1 MKLLLHGKNIEI
13 TDAIRE
19 YVHQKIEKAVSHFE
33 NFTTEVDVHLSVNR
47 NTKVAERQVAEVTV
61 YANGTV
67 IRVQEAAEI
76 LYASIDLVADKI
88 SRKLR
93 KYKEKNFV
101 AKKTHHSLK
110 EQSLDN
116 EIESEANAAIID
128 FDLVGDRAAELPEEV
143 VRVKYFSMQPM
154 SVKDAW
160 EHLQM
165 VGHDFYMFCNSDT
178 SEINVIYQRNH
189 GGYGV
194 IQPRPEEQM
203 SMNGFSDP
211 KRAVAAV
218 QPVLR
223 MRA

>member
-1 MKLLLHGKNIEI
+1 
-13 TDAIRE
+13 
-19 YVHQKIEKAVSHFE
+19 
-33 NFTTEVDVHLSVNR
+33 
-47 NTKVAERQVAEVTV
+47 
-61 YANGTV
+61 
-67 IRVQEAAEI
+67 VQEAAEI

-101 AKKTHHSLK
+101 AKKTQHSLK

-116 EIESEANAAIID
+116 EIESEAAAIID
-128 FDLVGDRAAELPEEV
+128 FDLVGDRSAELPEEV

-165 VGHDFYMFCNSDT
+165 VGHDFYMFCNSET

-203 SMNGFSDP
+203 NMNGSGS

>member
-47 NTKVAERQVAEVTV
+47 NPRVAERQVAEVTV

-93 KYKEKNFV
+93 KYKEKNFI
-101 AKKTHHSLK
+101 AKKTHFSLK
-110 EQSLDN
+110 DQALEN
-116 EIESEANAAIID
+116 EIEVESID
-128 FDLVGDRAAELPEEV
+128 YDLMGDRAAELPEEV
-143 VRVKYFSMQPM
+143 VRVKYFTMQPM
-154 SVKDAW
+154 SIKEAW
-160 EHLQM
+160 EHLQL
-165 VGHDFYMFCNSDT
+165 VGHDFYMFSNSET
-178 SEINVIYQRNH
+178 GEINVIYQRNH

-194 IQPRPEEQM
+194 IQPRLEEPMNMDGFNMGKKTPEI
-203 SMNGFSDP
+203 
-211 KRAVAAV
+211 

>member
-47 NTKVAERQVAEVTV
+47 NTKVSERQVAEVTV

-101 AKKTHHSLK
+101 AKKTHSSLK

-116 EIESEANAAIID
+116 EIESEAIKAID
-128 FDLVGDRAAELPEEV
+128 FDLVGDRAAELPEEI

-165 VGHDFYMFCNSDT
+165 VGHDFYMFCNSET

-194 IQPRPEEQM
+194 IQPRPEELNANEL
-203 SMNGFSDP
+203 NGS
-211 KRAVAAV
+211 KRAMAAV

>member
-47 NTKVAERQVAEVTV
+47 NSKVAERQ
-61 YANGTV
+61 
-67 IRVQEAAEI
+67 
-76 LYASIDLVADKI
+76 VADKI

-116 EIESEANAAIID
+116 EIESEAIVD
-128 FDLVGDRAAELPEEV
+128 FDLVGDRSPELPEEV

-165 VGHDFYMFCNSDT
+165 VGHDFYMFCNSET

-203 SMNGFSDP
+203 NMNGFNNGGR
-211 KRAVAAV
+211 KAVAAV

>member
-47 NTKVAERQVAEVTV
+47 NSKVAERQVAEVTV

-101 AKKTHHSLK
+101 AKKTHSSLK

-116 EIESEANAAIID
+116 EIESEAIKAID
-128 FDLVGDRAAELPEEV
+128 FDLVGDRAAELPEEI

-165 VGHDFYMFCNSDT
+165 VGHDFYMFCNSET

-194 IQPRPEEQM
+194 IQPRPEELNANEL
-203 SMNGFSDP
+203 NGS
-211 KRAVAAV
+211 KRAMAAV

>member
-47 NTKVAERQVAEVTV
+47 NPRVAERQIAEVTV

-67 IRVQEAAEI
+67 IRVQETAEI

-93 KYKEKNFV
+93 KYKEKNFI
-101 AKKTHHSLK
+101 AKKTHVSLK
-110 EQSLDN
+110 DQSLDN
-116 EIESEANAAIID
+116 EIEAESLD
-128 FDLVGDRAAELPEEV
+128 FDLVGDRSVELPEEV
-143 VRVKYFSMQPM
+143 VRVKYFTMQPM
-154 SVKDAW
+154 TVKDAW
-160 EHLQM
+160 EHLQL
-165 VGHDFYMFCNSDT
+165 VGHDFYMFCNSET

-194 IQPRPEEQM
+194 IQPRPEHMQM
-203 SMNGFSDP
+203 PGSSPQRISSSM
-211 KRAVAAV
+211 

>member
-19 YVHQKIEKAVSHFE
+19 YVYQKIEKAVSHFE

-47 NTKVAERQVAEVTV
+47 NSKVAERQVAEVTV

-110 EQSLDN
+110 EQSLNN
-116 EIESEANAAIID
+116 EIEAEAIID

-165 VGHDFYMFCNSDT
+165 VGHDFYMFCNSET

-194 IQPRPEEQM
+194 IQPRPEE
-203 SMNGFSDP
+203 SMNANGFNNGA
-211 KRAVAAV
+211 KKAVAAV

>member
-47 NTKVAERQVAEVTV
+47 NSKVAERQVAEVTV

-101 AKKTHHSLK
+101 AKKTHSSLK

-116 EIESEANAAIID
+116 EIESEAIKAID
-128 FDLVGDRAAELPEEV
+128 FDLVGDRAAELPEEI

-165 VGHDFYMFCNSDT
+165 VGHDFYMFCNSET
-178 SEINVIYQRNH
+178 NEINVIYQRNH

-203 SMNGFSDP
+203 NMNGSKP
-211 KRAVAAV
+211 AVAAV

>member
-1 MKLLLHGKNIEI
+1 MKLVLHGKNIEI

-33 NFTTEVDVHLSVNR
+33 TITTEVDVHLSVSR
-47 NTKVAERQVAEVTV
+47 NPRITERQVAEVTV
-61 YANGTV
+61 YANGTI

-88 SRKLR
+88 TRKLR

-101 AKKTHHSLK
+101 AKKTQTSLK
-110 EQSLDN
+110 DRPLETEA
-116 EIESEANAAIID
+116 EIELEPIEY
-128 FDLVGDRAAELPEEV
+128 DLVKDREVELPEEV
-143 VRVKYFSMQPM
+143 VRVKYFHLQPM
-154 SVKDAW
+154 TIREAW

-165 VGHDFYMFCNSDT
+165 VGHDFYMFRNAET
-178 SEINVIYQRNH
+178 EEINVIYQRNH

-194 IQPRPEEQM
+194 IQPLLEEPGKMNQFT
-203 SMNGFSDP
+203 SM
-211 KRAVAAV
+211 RTV
-218 QPVLR
+218 QPSQSPVLR

>member
-47 NTKVAERQVAEVTV
+47 NSKVAERQVAEVTV

-101 AKKTHHSLK
+101 AKKTHYSLK

-116 EIESEANAAIID
+116 EIESEAIKAID
-128 FDLVGDRAAELPEEV
+128 FDLVGDRSAELPEEV

-165 VGHDFYMFCNSDT
+165 VGHDFYMFCNSET
-178 SEINVIYQRNH
+178 NEINVIYQRNH

-203 SMNGFSDP
+203 NMNGS